1 MVSVA
6 QYRRTALAAAAILM
20 LAQGS
25 AMAEKPERIESERLD
40 LRPPKETASCSG
52 SGNCPLVA
60 APRVDDHR
68 HSTIPGISNP
78 DHGRP
83 PVIILKPSPAPAAPQ
98 FRTFGA
104 HQGIFGKP

>member
-1 MVSVA
+1 MGSVA
-6 QYRRTALAAAAILM
+6 KRRRTVLAAAAFAA
-20 LAQGS
+20 LAMGTT
-25 AMAEKPERIESERLD
+25 MAAAERIEQERLD
-40 LRPPKETASCSG
+40 LRPPRETASCSG

-83 PVIILKPSPAPAAPQ
+83 PVIILKPPPGPAAPQ